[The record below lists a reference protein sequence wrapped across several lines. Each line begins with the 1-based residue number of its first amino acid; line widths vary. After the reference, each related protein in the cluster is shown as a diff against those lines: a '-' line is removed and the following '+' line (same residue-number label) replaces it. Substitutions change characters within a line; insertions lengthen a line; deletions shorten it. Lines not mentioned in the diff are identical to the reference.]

1 MKRINLIGYNEM
13 DLSKFQHFLTKT
25 DSKLD
30 ALIEA
35 LEEKRKV
42 QKETKDAE
50 RMFLIGK
57 YLALGDE
64 FIRYTIK
71 FDDPSLNFMYEVFT
85 SSASKMMQ
93 IVNVSDLSRGDEKIV
108 EEGENNHHDYL
119 GLKMMDD
126 KTVFWHDRAK
136 FMEDKK
142 SLETDLKLVNVF
154 IDMLGDRDVFAR
166 ELQEN
171 SISMCLTNFEQCAT
185 IAYNMQQILN
195 EKVQDYYPSIYD
207 DMSDRLKAVVAL
219 LEIHTKKLS
228 LYHKELEDS
237 LTNEFN
243 KLLHL

>member
-1 MKRINLIGYNEM
+1 M
-13 DLSKFQHFLTKT
+13 DLSKFQHFITKT

-30 ALIEA
+30 ALIKA
-35 LEEKRKV
+35 LEEKRKN

-50 RMFLIGK
+50 RMILIGK

-64 FIRYTIK
+64 FLGYTIK

-93 IVNVSDLSRGDEKIV
+93 IVNVSDLSKGVGDNEKII
-108 EEGENNHHDYL
+108 EEEKTNHDYL

-154 IDMLGDRDVFAR
+154 IDMLGDRDVFAK

-185 IAYNMQQILN
+185 IAWKMQQILN

-207 DMSDRLKAVVAL
+207 DMSERLKAVVAL